1 MRFNSVVSE
10 CEWNE
15 DEGKWHVKVRD
26 ALSGEMVHDKCD
38 ILLGANGLLNSY
50 KFPEE
55 VEGLKAFTGKIIHSA
70 RWPDD
75 YTAEQWQNERVA
87 ILGSGA
93 SSIQIAPT
101 MQPRA
106 KHLDVFV
113 RTPVWFAEIAGHGG
127 ENTPCKCAHRL
138 EILSL
143 KLLTAGV

>member
-1 MRFNSVVSE
+1 MRFNSVVSA

-15 DEGKWHVKVRD
+15 EEGKWDVTLRN
-26 ALSGEMVHDKCD
+26 ALNGEIVHDKCD

-50 KFPEE
+50 KYPEE
-55 VEGLKAFTGKIIHSA
+55 VEGLRTFKGKLIHSA
-70 RWPDD
+70 RWPDE

-101 MQPRA
+101 MQPRV

-127 ENTPCKCAHRL
+127 ENTPCKQARRL
-138 EILSL
+138 RTLSPTS
-143 KLLTAGV
+143 LTMYE